1 MFGRFGRE
9 LARFL
14 AMVVG
19 RRDLFLRLVAIAL
32 IALVG
37 GLVAMM
43 FDGGV
48 ATGGPNMRFP
58 QRDAGHR
65 RLSPR
70 LSLPFDVSG
79 TMRF

>member
-43 FDGGV
+43 FGGDV

-58 QRDAGHR
+58 QRDAGIGACRHDC
-65 RLSPR
+65 LSPLMLAGR
-70 LSLPFDVSG
+70 
-79 TMRF
+79 